1 MPVGE
6 AIRALHNDSFFDP
19 YDPGRFTTDPTT
31 TVSDQVVVAQGGGG
45 SVQWGL
51 VVGYSL
57 LGLGFAVLAVVTVK
71 YNPELSRRFAE
82 FFGQI
87 VGRVRVLLA
96 RGDGQ
101 PDDPQYELAEM
112 PPLPP
117 PARPLPLNRTDSDR
131 LAALER
137 LARSTCV

>member
-1 MPVGE
+1 M
-6 AIRALHNDSFFDP
+6 
-19 YDPGRFTTDPTT
+19 
-31 TVSDQVVVAQGGGG
+31 
-45 SVQWGL
+45 
-51 VVGYSL
+51 VGYSL